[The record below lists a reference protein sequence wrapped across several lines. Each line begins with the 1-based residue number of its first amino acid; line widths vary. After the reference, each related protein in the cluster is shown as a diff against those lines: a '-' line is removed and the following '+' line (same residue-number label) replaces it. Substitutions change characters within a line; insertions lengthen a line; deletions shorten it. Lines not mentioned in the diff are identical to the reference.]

1 MCLVAREKEKV
12 AESDISVVKALIHDK
27 SLGKYFTPV
36 QMTEVP
42 ESVIN
47 GNEDMVAEGDEKI
60 RFGIVGAHYFVYGGF
75 VHSYDAGYAEANLLK
90 GAKSACYFRCVIPK
104 GTRYWVSY
112 YGTEYAS
119 KSLKFVNEIK

>member
-1 MCLVAREKEKV
+1 MCLLAREKEKV
-12 AESDISVVKALIHDK
+12 AESDISVVKVLLRDK
-27 SLGKYFTPV
+27 ILEKYFTPV
-36 QMTEVP
+36 QMAEVP

-60 RFGIVGAHYFVYGGF
+60 RFVVFGAHYYVYGGF

-90 GAKSACYFRCVIPK
+90 DTKSACYFRCVIPK

-119 KSLKFVNEIK
+119 KSLRFVKKC